1 MPTTLK
7 WKWPTKMYGSIHTR
21 SRDLGI
27 NRCKTQEKDGGGEE
41 ARVESNVHDKEV
53 KQSTTT
59 KVDACNKEVKQST
72 TTKDDACDKDA
83 KQKHDNGQF
92 RGLGGFEGYSREVI
106 STSNKEDTST
116 GIVVNSN
123 ARVYHKSG
131 QSPKHAMW
139 SLKVIGMSIRLK
151 EGLLGVLDVGI

>member
-1 MPTTLK
+1 M
-7 WKWPTKMYGSIHTR
+7 
-21 SRDLGI
+21 
-27 NRCKTQEKDGGGEE
+27 
-41 ARVESNVHDKEV
+41 
-53 KQSTTT
+53 
-59 KVDACNKEVKQST
+59 CNKEFEKNITRDGDGQASHEDP
-72 TTKDDACDKDA
+72 KD
-83 KQKHDNGQF
+83 
-92 RGLGGFEGYSREVI
+92 VI
-106 STSNKEDTST
+106 VTSNKEDTST

>member
-1 MPTTLK
+1 MAAKKHRSKLMPTTLK

-27 NRCKTQEKDGGGEE
+27 NRCKTQEKDGGDEE
-41 ARVESNVHDKEV
+41 AMVEA
-53 KQSTTT
+53 
-59 KVDACNKEVKQST
+59 DACNKEVKQST